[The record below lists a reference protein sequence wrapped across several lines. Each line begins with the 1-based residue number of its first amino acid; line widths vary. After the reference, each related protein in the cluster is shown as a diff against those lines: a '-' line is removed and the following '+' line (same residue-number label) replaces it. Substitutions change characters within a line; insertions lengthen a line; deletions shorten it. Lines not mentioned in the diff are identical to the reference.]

1 MEEQNNEVLFETKDI
16 DLANVVIRVSKR
28 MQIAKVP
35 KNIFDQITNVLN
47 SAEHKIEN
55 ILSKNQYLQVVRDAL
70 LEEKER
76 EINRQNNMIRTLKLN
91 GISGYA
97 VSSIIVIAGLAILF
111 VLVFMIS
118 KAMLS

>member
-28 MQIAKVP
+28 MQVAKVP

-47 SAEHKIEN
+47 STEHKIEN

>member
-1 MEEQNNEVLFETKDI
+1 MEENSHVCTFINRTPNFNNAVT
-16 DLANVVIRVSKR
+16 RVSTS

-47 SAEHKIEN
+47 STKHKIEN
-55 ILSKNQYLQVVRDAL
+55 ILSKNQYLQAVRDAL
-70 LEEKER
+70 FEEKER

>member
-28 MQIAKVP
+28 MQVAKVP

-47 SAEHKIEN
+47 STEHKIEN
-55 ILSKNQYLQVVRDAL
+55 ILSKNQYLQVVRDTL